1 MRIRVELKLLW
12 NIYYSHDILSTM
24 RDGFIKVAAATPRL
38 KVADVS
44 FNKEKTISLI
54 KRAVEE
60 QVKLLVLPELTLT
73 CYTSADVFFHP
84 LFLHSCLYDI
94 EDIVVVS

>member
-1 MRIRVELKLLW
+1 
-12 NIYYSHDILSTM
+12 M
-24 RDGFIKVAAATPRL
+24 RDGFIKVAAATPKL

-54 KRAVEE
+54 KKAIDE

-73 CYTSADVFFHP
+73 CYTSADLFFHP
-84 LFLHSCLYDI
+84 FYKQDKHTLLGHQIIAPDKHCHNY
-94 EDIVVVS
+94 

>member
-1 MRIRVELKLLW
+1 
-12 NIYYSHDILSTM
+12 M
-24 RDGFIKVAAATPRL
+24 RDGFIKVAAATPKL

-54 KRAVEE
+54 KKAIDE

-73 CYTSADVFFHP
+73 CYTSADLFFHP
-84 LFLHSCLYDI
+84 LFLQSCLSAI
-94 EDIVVVS
+94 EDIKEGSKSSDLIVVVGLP